1 MKKKEIKEKKED
13 NIIDTL
19 AKKATL
25 KAKVYETTYN
35 AFQELKQIAQEIAL
49 ETKTAVN
56 NKNSNIKVEYKDKG
70 EFEAEI
76 RMAADLLFMTMHT
89 NVFEFPR
96 NHDVMK
102 TSYVEEDNDRS
113 YCGII
118 HFYNF
123 LNDSIRYNRIND
135 SGYLIARLF
144 INKDKYFFV
153 EGKREVGF
161 FYNFFSVGPLDKPK
175 LKKIL
180 ESTLLY
186 CINFDLLTPPY
197 ELVQETTV
205 QDIIDNNNYLKIK
218 TGKRLGFR
226 FHADLGDNI

>member
-1 MKKKEIKEKKED
+1 MKKKP
-13 NIIDTL
+13 NGIIDIL

-25 KAKVYETTYN
+25 KAKVYDTTYN
-35 AFQELKQIAQEIAL
+35 AFQELKQIAEEIAL
-49 ETKTAVN
+49 ETKKVLM
-56 NKNSNIKVEYKDKG
+56 KKDSNIKIEYRDKG
-70 EFEAEI
+70 EFEAEL
-76 RMAADLLFMTMHT
+76 RMAGDLLFMTMHT

-96 NHDVMK
+96 THDVMK
-102 TSYVEEDNDRS
+102 TSYVKENTDRS
-113 YCGII
+113 YCGVI

-123 LNDSIRYNRIND
+123 LNDSIKYNRIND
-135 SGYLIARLF
+135 TGYLIARLF

-161 FYNFFSVGPLDKPK
+161 FYNFFSVGPLDKIK
-175 LKKIL
+175 LKAII

-205 QDIIDNNNYLKIK
+205 QDVIDNNNYLKIK

-226 FHADLGDNI
+226 FQADHDDKK

>member
-1 MKKKEIKEKKED
+1 MKNKS
-13 NIIDTL
+13 NSIIDTL
-19 AKKATL
+19 ATKATL
-25 KAKVYETTYN
+25 KAKVYNSTSSV
-35 AFQELKQIAQEIAL
+35 FQELKQIAEEITI
-49 ETKTAVN
+49 ETKTAMQ
-56 NKNSNIKVEYKDKG
+56 KLKKDIKVEYRDKG
-70 EFEAEI
+70 EFEAEM

-96 NHDVMK
+96 DHDVMN
-102 TSYVEEDNDRS
+102 TSYVQEDMDRS

-123 LNDSIRYNRIND
+123 LNDSIKYNRVND
-135 SGYLIARLF
+135 SGYLIARMF

-161 FYNFFSVGPLDKPK
+161 FYNFFSVGPVNKEK
-175 LKKIL
+175 LRKII

-197 ELVQETTV
+197 EMVKETSVQE
-205 QDIIDNNNYLKIK
+205 IMDNNNYLKIK

-226 FHADLGDNI
+226 FQADVEKF

>member
-1 MKKKEIKEKKED
+1 MKNKS
-13 NIIDTL
+13 NSIIDTL
-19 AKKATL
+19 ATKATL
-25 KAKVYETTYN
+25 KAKVYESTFSV
-35 AFQELKQIAQEIAL
+35 FQDLKKIAEEITI
-49 ETKTAVN
+49 ETKTAMH
-56 NKNSNIKVEYKDKG
+56 KLKKDIKVEYRDKG
-70 EFEAEI
+70 EFEAEM

-96 NHDVMK
+96 DHDVMN
-102 TSYVEEDNDRS
+102 TSYVQEDNDRS

-123 LNDSIRYNRIND
+123 LNDSIKYNRVND
-135 SGYLIARLF
+135 AGYLIARMF

-161 FYNFFSVGPLDKPK
+161 FYNFFSVGPVNKEK
-175 LKKIL
+175 LRKII

-197 ELVQETTV
+197 EMVKETSVQE
-205 QDIIDNNNYLKIK
+205 IIDNNNYLKIK

-226 FHADLGDNI
+226 FQADIENK